1 MKLRYIIPPS
11 QISQRESARP
21 EQIRRWTELSFSK
34 PPPGDESL
42 QLPMSE
48 ELASRFDGCVSS
60 MRTLAL
66 DAIFTL
72 HVNIR
77 FIVIHTI
84 TRMLEAPYV
93 LHHPTNN
100 PDPSVLSLSADLLNL
115 DEDLAGHISIPEHH
129 FVTRGLAALIDTF
142 LVTNASQIKSI
153 DEFGCG
159 RMQINILVLQQN
171 LKAIEGDVSLSRS
184 AQFFDLFTEGPDVIV
199 AKAKA
204 DGGRDLDFS
213 LEEMKTL
220 VELCYSQGLQS
231 PQREV
236 IVQAKRGLSERLL
249 ELGG

>member
-1 MKLRYIIPPS
+1 
-11 QISQRESARP
+11 
-21 EQIRRWTELSFSK
+21 
-34 PPPGDESL
+34 
-42 QLPMSE
+42 MSE
-48 ELASRFDGCVSS
+48 DLASRFDECVSS

-77 FIVIHTI
+77 FGVIHTI
-84 TRMLEAPYV
+84 TRMLGAPYI

-100 PDPSVLSLSADLLNL
+100 PDPSVLSLSADLLDF
-115 DEDLAGHISIPEHH
+115 DEDLASHVSIPEHR

-142 LVTNASQIKSI
+142 LVMNASQIKSI

-171 LKAIEGDVSLSRS
+171 LKAVEGDVSLSRS
-184 AQFFDLFTEGPDVIV
+184 AQFFDLFTEGADAIV

-204 DGGRDLDFS
+204 DRGRDLNFS

-231 PQREV
+231 PQREAV
-236 IVQAKRGLSERLL
+236 VQAKRGLSEHLL
-249 ELGG
+249 ELSE